1 MQKNGTLLKRV
12 REFVASSNSVLNRD
26 MLNVSGNYR
35 TDNGRRLV
43 EVTIDMSIVYSGL
56 IQNMCL
62 NTHSTFYGITQN
74 VGRICVLLSDKTEED
89 ESYQE
94 KE

>member
-12 REFVASSNSVLNRD
+12 GEFVARSNSILNRD
-26 MLNVSGNYR
+26 MLSVSGNYR

-43 EVTIDMSIVYSGL
+43 EVTIDMSTVYSGF
-56 IQNMCL
+56 IQNMCSH
-62 NTHSTFYGITQN
+62 TSTTFYGITQN
-74 VGRICVLLSDKTEED
+74 VGRISVLLSDKTEED
-89 ESYQE
+89 ESNQE